1 MELQQQLGVFQSA
14 GLSLVAVGMGT
25 PARTRDFA
33 RDLGLTFPFLADPRR
48 QAYEAY
54 RLTKVNWRNEM
65 RLNYLAR
72 AIKSSATYGVSVTTD
87 QDTLQLG
94 GTFIVDANGILLYAR
109 RSEAMADYPTPKAL
123 LGVVRH

>member
-1 MELQQQLGVFQSA
+1 VELQQQLEMIESA

-33 RDLGLTFPFLADPRR
+33 RSLGLTFPFLADPRR

-54 RLTKVNWRNEM
+54 RLTKMNWRNEM
-65 RLNYLAR
+65 RLSFLAR
-72 AIKSSATYGVSVTTD
+72 SIKSGATYGARPTAE

-94 GTFIVDANGILLYAR
+94 GTFIVNTDGTFLYAH
-109 RSEAMADYPTPKAL
+109 RSEATADYPSPTQL
-123 LGVVRH
+123 LSIVS